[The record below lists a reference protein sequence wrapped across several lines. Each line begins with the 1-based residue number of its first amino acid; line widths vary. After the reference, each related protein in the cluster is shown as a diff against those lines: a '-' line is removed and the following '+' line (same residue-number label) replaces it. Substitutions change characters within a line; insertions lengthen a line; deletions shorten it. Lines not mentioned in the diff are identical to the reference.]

1 MKNLIKKQMLLALE
15 KKYEA
20 QIAEA
25 KTTLMIYLENPV
37 GIGEHPQHLEEM
49 NKLIEKMSSAQDK
62 LNNLKDFF
70 SDKIK
75 IIP

>member
-1 MKNLIKKQMLLALE
+1 MNNLIKKQMIDALK

-25 KTTLMIYLENPV
+25 KTTLMIYFKNPV

-49 NKLIEKMSSAQDK
+49 DKLIEKMSAAQDK
-62 LNNLKDFF
+62 LNNLKDLF
-70 SDKIK
+70 SNKVL
-75 IIP
+75 